1 MEKQVIVWNKRH
13 GAAPSGFSPVY
24 VGRPGVLGNPFRVSA
39 ALPQGKAAAA
49 YGPYLDQKMRSG
61 GEVAS
66 EITRLAA
73 RVRAGERI
81 AIICWCS
88 PLPCHGDHVR
98 AAVLEQAKRAR

>member
-24 VGRPGVLGNPFRVSA
+24 VGRPSVLGNPFRVSA
-39 ALPQGKAAAA
+39 ALPQDKVAAA
-49 YGPYLDQKMRSG
+49 YKPYLDRQLASG
-61 GEVAS
+61 GEVKA
-66 EITRLAA
+66 EIAHLAT

-88 PLPCHGDHVR
+88 PLACHGDHAR
-98 AAVLEQAKRAR
+98 SAVLEQAKRAG